1 MTKRDKLELYVKK
14 KDEKLQ
20 DIDKL
25 TLYDMMV
32 QRRLEKLPIVDD
44 QNNIVG
50 LVTEKDLQRIK
61 NGNYSNINEDGKLYV
76 SCAIGCRDDYIE
88 RA

>member
-1 MTKRDKLELYVKK
+1 MTKRDKIHLYVKK
-14 KDEKLQ
+14 QNEKLN

-44 QNNIVG
+44 
-50 LVTEKDLQRIK
+50 
-61 NGNYSNINEDGKLYV
+61 
-76 SCAIGCRDDYIE
+76 
-88 RA
+88 